1 MKHLLKVTAMTGL
14 LTLLKMA
21 MGFVIAKVVAVYT
34 GPTGMAML
42 GQVQSLVASLN
53 GIVTAPVGSG
63 LVKHTTQ
70 YSHNGYAKCAPWWR
84 ASVQLSLLLFFIT
97 AFVLF
102 ILSKEIANYIFNTD
116 EYKWFVMVV
125 ILSAPFGIVSVS
137 VTSITNGL
145 QQYSRYFLIGL
156 LSITISSLIM
166 LMMVRLDGMRGAL
179 YAVPIQVIIM
189 GFVLFLLSI
198 GQPWLR
204 IRYWFGRAGRKHK
217 LAVWSCFLMVLVGA
231 LSTPLSLIFV
241 RKFLFSE
248 VGLVSAGHWQAVWK
262 VSEVYLSV
270 ITMAI
275 GTYYLP
281 RLSAMKNRADMYNEV
296 HKTAA
301 IIVPVLIFLSV
312 SVYILRDIIITVLY
326 TEEFRNA
333 RELFSIQLIG
343 DVIKVLSWLYAYPM
357 FVRGETKLVVTTEI
371 AFSVSFVLL
380 AKFFIVF
387 YGVQGANLAYLIN
400 YIFYFSFIFIIS
412 IRKNEKTS

>member
-1 MKHLLKVTAMTGL
+1 MKRLLKVTAMTGL
-14 LTLLKMA
+14 LTLLRMA

-42 GQVQSLVASLN
+42 GQVQSMVASLN

-70 YSHNGYAKCAPWWR
+70 YSHNGYVKCAPWWR
-84 ASVQLSLLLFFIT
+84 ASIQLSLLIFIIT
-97 AFVLF
+97 AFFLF
-102 ILSKEIANYIFNTD
+102 IFSREISSYIFNTD

-125 ILSAPFGIVSVS
+125 ILSAPFGILSAS

-156 LSITISSLIM
+156 LSVTISSVIILIM
-166 LMMVRLDGMRGAL
+166 VHFDGMRGAV
-179 YAVPIQVIIM
+179 YAVPIQIIII

-198 GQPWLR
+198 KQPWLR
-204 IRYWFGRAGRKHK
+204 IRYWFGRTGRKHK

-231 LSTPLSLIFV
+231 LSTPLSLIFI

-248 VGLVSAGHWQAVWK
+248 AGLVSAGHWQAVWK

-281 RLSAMKNRADMYNEV
+281 RLSAMKHRADIYNEV

-301 IIVPVLIFLSV
+301 IIVPILIFLSV
-312 SVYILRDIIITVLY
+312 AVYMLRDLIITVLY
-326 TEEFRNA
+326 TDEFRNA
-333 RELFSIQLIG
+333 RELFSVQLIG

-380 AKFFIVF
+380 SKILIVS
-387 YGVQGANLAYLIN
+387 YGVQGANFAYLIN
-400 YIFYFSFIFIIS
+400 YIFYFSFVFLIS
-412 IRKNEKTS
+412 LQKHEKTS